1 VEDLGRKI
9 LEFFAEVG
17 TYVPAVPRPK
27 RVLNLYKRL
36 WWTALVLIVYLL
48 MSNIPLPG
56 VSIQTS
62 FNLLLM
68 NIVFAANAGTLMQ
81 LGIGPI
87 VTAGLVIQLL
97 VGAKIID
104 LDLNDPEDKKLF
116 TLAQKGFAVI
126 LGIVEAIGLVLSG
139 SLWTTTGPGGGVVY
153 SPPPPGIMILDMIL
167 LASATILVIM
177 MDEMVQ
183 KGYGLGSGISLFIAA
198 SVMSGIAWEFG
209 GWFAQ
214 AGNVIWAGLVPAA
227 LQCGLASV
235 ILGNPLGAPK
245 VPNVTVVCNGERVP
259 VGAMPDLVGFV
270 ATIAMMAVI
279 AYLSSVKIQV
289 PLVVREMRGMRIKI
303 PLNLLYVTN
312 IPVLLAAIIF
322 ANIQTI
328 AMSVPD
334 SPLAQVA
341 HYLTPPRGL
350 LAFISEP
357 LRMLTYAIALTALS
371 VVFGYLWVEL
381 AGLDP
386 KSQAERLIESGLHI
400 PGARSDP
407 RHLEKILAKY
417 IYPLTILSSII
428 VAMLVIVADIFGAY
442 GTGTGL
448 LLAVMIL
455 QQYYVMLQRERAIET
470 YPLIRKILGE

>member
-1 VEDLGRKI
+1 MQDLGRKA
-9 LEFFAEVG
+9 LEVLAEIG

-27 RVLNLYKRL
+27 RKINLYKRL
-36 WWTALVLIVYLL
+36 TWTALALVAYLM

-56 VSIQTS
+56 VSVQTS

-87 VTAGLVIQLL
+87 VTAGLVLQLL

-104 LDLNDPEDKKLF
+104 LDLTDPEDKKLF
-116 TLAQKGFAVI
+116 TLAQKGFAVV
-126 LGIVEAIGLVLSG
+126 LAVFEAIGLVLSG
-139 SLWTTTGPGGGVVY
+139 SLWTTVTPDGVVVY
-153 SPPPPGIMILDMIL
+153 NPPPAPVIVLDMLL
-167 LASATILVIM
+167 LAGATILVII
-177 MDEMVQ
+177 MDEMIQ

-198 SVMSGIAWEFG
+198 SVVSGIAWEFA
-209 GWFAQ
+209 GWFSQ
-214 AGNVIWAGLVPAA
+214 AGQLIWAGLVPAA
-227 LQCGLASV
+227 LKCGLASV

-245 VPNVTVVCNGERVP
+245 VPGTQVVCDGRRVP
-259 VGAMPDLVGFV
+259 VGAMPDLIGFL
-270 ATIAMMAVI
+270 ATVVMIAAI

-289 PLVVREMRGMRIKI
+289 PLVVKEMRGMRIKI

-322 ANIQTI
+322 ANIQTV
-328 AMSVPD
+328 ASHAPG
-334 SPLAQVA
+334 SPLSAVA
-341 HYLTPPRGL
+341 YYLTPPRGL
-350 LAFISEP
+350 LAFIHEP
-357 LRMLTYAIALTALS
+357 LRMFTYGIALTALS
-371 VVFGYLWVEL
+371 VAFGYLWVEL

-386 KSQAERLIESGLHI
+386 KTQARNLIESGLHV

-428 VAMLVIVADIFGAY
+428 VALLVIVADIFGAY

-448 LLAVMIL
+448 LLATMIL
-455 QQYYVMLQRERAIET
+455 QQYYTMLTYERAIET
-470 YPLIRKILGE
+470 YPLLRKVLGE